1 MKKKKILFVYG
12 YNDSPESIVIDLIKK
27 TLKNK
32 YNNNYNIV
40 SDYYAQYRPTD
51 ALKDLNNLVMTLH
64 PDVVIGI
71 ELGGFLTAFLTNK
84 KIKKILINPIID
96 PVEELSKYEGTGKD
110 ENGKEVKVK
119 LVPDYIINF
128 YKDFDK
134 KLDFID
140 PNIFIINE
148 KDKDLESIISENVIP
163 LL

>member
-12 YNDSPESIVIDLIKK
+12 YNDSPESIVIDLMKK

-32 YNNNYNIV
+32 HNNNYNIV

-51 ALKDLNNLVMTLH
+51 ALKDLDNLVMTLH
-64 PDVVIGI
+64 PDIVIGI
-71 ELGGFLTAFLTNK
+71 ELGGFFSSFLTNK
-84 KIKKILINPIID
+84 KIKKILINPIIN
-96 PVEELSKYEGTGKD
+96 PVEELSKYEGTAKD
-110 ENGKEVKVK
+110 ENGKEVKAK

-128 YKDFDK
+128 YKDFGK

-140 PNIFIINE
+140 PNIFTINE
-148 KDKDLESIISENVIP
+148 KNKDLESIISENVIP